1 MQISCY
7 PATLG
12 LPDLKQRLMQLLA
25 LRDVASSSVDQA
37 FLGDRNCFP
46 SQPDVGAIFA
56 KETVLEV
63 VRWEARAEF
72 RYFLDGCRPV
82 FRMDEFDKRFCEQLS
97 IGVAEYIF
105 ERGVHTFEVPVRTSH
120 A

>member
-1 MQISCY
+1 VQVSRY

-46 SQPDVGAIFA
+46 SQPDVGAIVA
-56 KETVLEV
+56 KETVLEMV
-63 VRWEARAEF
+63 GREARAEL
-72 RYFLDGCRPV
+72 RHFLDGCRPV
-82 FRMDEFDKRFCEQLS
+82 FGVDEFYKRFCEQLS
-97 IGVAEYIF
+97 TGVAE
-105 ERGVHTFEVPVRTSH
+105 
-120 A
+120 